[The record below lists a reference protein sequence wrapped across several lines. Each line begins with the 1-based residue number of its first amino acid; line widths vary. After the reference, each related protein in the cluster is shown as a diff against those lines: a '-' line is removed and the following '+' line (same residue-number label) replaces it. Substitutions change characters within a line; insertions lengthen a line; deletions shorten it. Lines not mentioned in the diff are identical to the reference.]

1 MKNSHKKWESRT
13 LFRVTEFPITVR
25 ELLIVVLLRNSHI
38 FDWFSKKIEN
48 EKFSHY

>member
-25 ELLIVVLLRNSHI
+25 ELLMVVLLRNSQI
-38 FDWFSKKIEN
+38 LKKIEN
-48 EKFSHY
+48 EKFSYY